1 MRAAPASVSRPVED
15 APTRQTTHEQAPV
28 RQTPTIKPVKPIKS
42 APREEKSEPKIQVVK
57 SEPTPTVTATS
68 APPERTQPTPQMRAP
83 TPEEVAAD
91 PLVKS
96 VLDVFEGEI
105 KRVHPKNR

>member
-15 APTRQTTHEQAPV
+15 APRPNTSHQGARQAPH
-28 RQTPTIKPVKPIKS
+28 QAPTIKPVKPIKS
-42 APREEKSEPKIQVVK
+42 SPREEKGEPKIQVIK
-57 SEPTPTVTATS
+57 PEPTPTS

>member
-15 APTRQTTHEQAPV
+15 APTRQTTHEQAPI

-42 APREEKSEPKIQVVK
+42 AQREEKSEPKIQVVK
-57 SEPTPTVTATS
+57 SDPAPASTPA
-68 APPERTQPTPQMRAP
+68 APPERIQPTPQMRAP

-105 KRVHPKNR
+105 KRVHPKNH